1 MAEPRAAIR
10 SIRPKGGSRSGG
22 SRGPAPSLGRRAA
35 SVAGR
40 TLSRGTILVEDETGD
55 LRLGGAEP
63 RVRVR
68 VHDQRAYRAVLLRG
82 SIGLGQSYVDGWW
95 DCDDLTELVRV
106 LLRNR
111 GVLGIAQDR
120 LGRATSVLA
129 DPVRRLARRS
139 RAADRRDVRAHY
151 DLGNELFSHMLDP
164 TMSYSCAVFERAD
177 MTLEEA
183 SVAKLHRICRKLALS
198 PTDHVVEIG
207 TGWGGFAIH
216 AATHFGCRVTSTT
229 ISAEQYTYAAKKV
242 ADLGLSDQVT
252 ILQLDYRDLRGQY
265 DKLVSIEMIEAVD
278 WRFLDTFFKR
288 CARLLRPDGLMAL
301 QAITIADRSYDRA
314 KNDRDFIKAFIFPGG
329 CLPSVNAITTSVAK
343 TDMCLVDLEDIGR
356 HYAETL
362 RRWRAAVDDHRSDIE
377 DLGFD
382 ERFLRLWRLYLSYC
396 EAAFIERHVSDVQI
410 VLAKPD
416 WRPPLLLR
424 TRPALGLRAPGAD

>member
-1 MAEPRAAIR
+1 MPEPTTATRSVQPDGKSRAR
-10 SIRPKGGSRSGG
+10 GRSG
-22 SRGPAPSLGRRAA
+22 PAAGLGRRAA
-35 SVAGR
+35 SIVGR
-40 TLSRGTILVEDETGD
+40 TLSSGTILVEDETGD
-55 LRLGGAEP
+55 LRLGCAEP
-63 RVRVR
+63 RVRVL
-68 VHDQRAYRAVLLRG
+68 VHDPRAYGAVLRRG

-95 DCDDLTELVRV
+95 DCDDLTEFVRV
-106 LLRNR
+106 LVRNR
-111 GVLGIAQDR
+111 RVIGDAQDR
-120 LGRATSVLA
+120 FGRVTSLLT
-129 DPVRRLARRS
+129 DPLHRLWRRS
-139 RAADRRDVRAHY
+139 PTADRRDVRAHY
-151 DLGNELFSHMLDP
+151 DIGNEFFCRMLDP
-164 TMSYSCAVFERAD
+164 TMSYSCALFERLD

-183 SVAKLHRICRKLALS
+183 SIAKLNRICRKLALS

-229 ISAEQYTYAAKKV
+229 ISAEQYTYASKKV
-242 ADLGLSDQVT
+242 ADLGLSDRVT
-252 ILQLDYRDLRGQY
+252 ILKQDYRDLRGQY
-265 DKLVSIEMIEAVD
+265 DRLVSIEMIEAVD
-278 WRFLDTFFKR
+278 WPLLDTFFKR

-329 CLPSVNAITTSVAK
+329 CLPSVKAIAASVAK
-343 TDMCLVDLEDIGR
+343 TDMLLVDLEDIGL

-362 RRWRAAVDDHRSDIE
+362 RRWRGHVDERRSEIE

-396 EAAFIERHVSDVQI
+396 EAAFIERHVTDVQI
-410 VLAKPD
+410 VMAKPD

-424 TRPALGLRAPGAD
+424 S